1 MTVQSPPEKKKSLL
15 ARPMLAKGGGKI
27 SHVAAPIEELAPERG
42 LADRLP
48 VDWPT
53 STIERGCGLSPSCDF
68 LSKLLPAG
76 MSLRLLGEAPN
87 DREAL
92 FKHWLS
98 LGPQGM
104 RTRFF
109 YAPSEDLLERR
120 AIGLSFENP
129 RLAGIF
135 DEHGILVCVGEWARE
150 PGEEREAEAAF
161 STSPSHQRRGFAKII
176 AAACVL
182 DARERGSL
190 MLRIDTLREN
200 IAAQA
205 LAASLGGERAR
216 PSGSWDDTVSSRI
229 SLSEATPSAVM
240 IRMDRPARQAAG
252 RSLPS

>member
-1 MTVQSPPEKKKSLL
+1 
-15 ARPMLAKGGGKI
+15 MLAKGGKLSG
-27 SHVAAPIEELAPERG
+27 VAAPLDYSAQAGIACRPS
-42 LADRLP
+42 AH
-48 VDWPT
+48 WPT
-53 STIERGCGLSPSCDF
+53 TTIKPGTGLPSSCDF
-68 LSKLLPAG
+68 LSHLLPKG
-76 MSLRLLGEAPN
+76 MRIRLLGEGLG

-109 YAPSEDLLERR
+109 YSPSEDLLERR
-120 AIGLSFENP
+120 AMGLSFENP

-135 DEHGILVCVGEWARE
+135 DEDGILACVGEWAQE

-161 STSPSHQRRGFAKII
+161 STSPSHQRRGLAKII

-182 DARERGSL
+182 DARERGAL
-190 MLRIDTLREN
+190 ALRIDTLREN
-200 IAAQA
+200 VAAQA

-229 SLSEATPSAVM
+229 DLRQATPAM
-240 IRMDRPARQAAG
+240 LMLRMNRAEASHAAGDRPHSDLRDGAAG
-252 RSLPS
+252 SLGNS